1 MKKLLAMALALIM
14 LFSFAA
20 CQSQGTGSDKTG
32 SNQTGSDK
40 TDTDKTG
47 SVNLEGSLEEILD
60 KIYETAE
67 LDAQFKEYIETGL
80 MKIEITE
87 ENSQSYFNTDGIEFE
102 SGLASDPMM
111 QPSAYLLTL
120 IRVKEG
126 ADIEKIKSDIKENA
140 DPRRWVCVGVDPA
153 NVYVDNVGDVVML
166 VMSDNAGKALH
177 EAFLALGK

>member
-20 CQSQGTGSDKTG
+20 CQSQGADSDKTG
-32 SNQTGSDK
+32 N
-40 TDTDKTG
+40 DKTG
-47 SVNLEGSLEEILD
+47 SKNLEGSLEDILA

-67 LDAQFKEYIETGL
+67 LDDQFKEWIETGL
-80 MKIEITE
+80 IKTE
-87 ENSQSYFNTDGIEFE
+87 LTAENSQYYFNTEGIEFE
-102 SGLASDPMM
+102 SGMASEPMM

-126 ADIEKIKSDIKENA
+126 TDIEKIKSDIKDNA
-140 DPRRWVCVGVDPA
+140 DPMRWICVGVDPA

-166 VMSDNAGKALH
+166 VMSDDAGKALR